1 MEFTGELAALTTALC
16 WSFTSMFFTQAGR
29 LIGSFKVNNI
39 RLIFAVSIY
48 CVALLATTGQILPD
62 DITVQHIFWLG
73 LSGVVGLVIGDS
85 ALFKAQVMIG
95 PRLAMLL
102 HSSAPVMATIIAWI
116 FLREVLSVVDVL
128 GISITVTGIS
138 WVVAERRYRANNYVA
153 QGHPDAGSPAKGVA
167 LALLGALGQAAGLVV
182 AKYGMLNVG
191 APVEPMPASFIRM
204 AVSMIFIWTFTIF
217 RGKAPETF
225 AAAKNL
231 KALGL
236 SFSGAITGPF
246 LGVWMSLVA
255 VKYIEAG
262 IAATLNATT
271 PIWIIPLVIIIY
283 KEKVSIRA
291 LLGAIVAVA
300 GVALL
305 MIS

>member
-85 ALFKAQVMIG
+85 ALFKSQVMIG

-116 FLREVLSVVDVL
+116 FLREVLSVIDVL

-153 QGHPDAGSPAKGVA
+153 HGHPDAGSLAKGVA
-167 LALLGALGQAAGLVV
+167 LALLGAFGQAAGLVV

-204 AVSMIFIWTFTIF
+204 AVSMICIWAYTVFC
-217 RGKAPETF
+217 GKAPETI
-225 AAAKNL
+225 AAARNL

-236 SFSGAITGPF
+236 SLSGAITGPF

-305 MIS
+305 MVS